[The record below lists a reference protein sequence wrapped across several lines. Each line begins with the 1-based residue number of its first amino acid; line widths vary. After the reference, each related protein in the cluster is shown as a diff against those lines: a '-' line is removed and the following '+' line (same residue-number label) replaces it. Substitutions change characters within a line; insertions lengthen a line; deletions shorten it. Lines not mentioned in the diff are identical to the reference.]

1 MRTRPEHEFQ
11 TLIGELRE
19 FIASEVV
26 PQEHLLQA
34 GDAKALQETT
44 RALQRK
50 AVARGFG
57 AARTAREY
65 GGLALSWEEC
75 CSYLEEAGRSFLGPA
90 VLQCAPPTQPDI
102 YALEKLGSPEQ
113 QQRYLEPLRTGD
125 LHSCFAMTEP
135 APGVGSDPRM
145 LSATAKRLPEGGWE
159 INAHKWFITGAV
171 RADVAIV
178 VARTEAGVSWFL
190 VDTDTPGYR
199 LVRDVPTMEPFD
211 AGGHGEITLTNC
223 RVPASALI
231 GEEGRGL
238 EYAQLRL
245 EGARLFHCMRFIG
258 MASRAMDIA
267 QEYASRRES
276 YGVKLGEH
284 QMVQSM
290 IADAHIELYAAR
302 LITRDV
308 ARMLDAGE
316 SIRHHS
322 SMAKVFVSEVVCKV
336 ADSAVQICGALG
348 ISEDTPVSMIYRQ
361 MRPFRIYDGA
371 SEVHRSA
378 IAKRALRHRICA

>member
-145 LSATAKRLPEGGWE
+145 LSATAKRLPEGDWE

-267 QEYASRRES
+267 QEYASHRES

-284 QMVQSM
+284 QMVQAM

-302 LITRDV
+302 LMTRDV

>member
-1 MRTRPEHEFQ
+1 MRTRPENEFQ

-102 YALEKLGSPEQ
+102 YALEKLGSPAQ

-284 QMVQSM
+284 QMVQAM

-302 LITRDV
+302 LMTRDV

>member
-50 AVARGFG
+50 AMALGFG

-145 LSATAKRLPEGGWE
+145 LTATAKRLPEGGWE

-276 YGVKLGEH
+276 YGAKLGEH

-302 LITRDV
+302 LMTRDV

>member
-11 TLIGELRE
+11 ILIGELRE

-302 LITRDV
+302 LMTRDV

>member
-102 YALEKLGSPEQ
+102 YALEKLGSPAQ

-145 LSATAKRLPEGGWE
+145 LSATAKRLPEGDWE

-178 VARTEAGVSWFL
+178 VARTEGGVSWFL

-267 QEYASRRES
+267 QEYASHRES

-284 QMVQSM
+284 QMVQAM

-302 LITRDV
+302 LMTRDV

>member
-11 TLIGELRE
+11 ILIGELRE

-50 AVARGFG
+50 AMARGFG

-75 CSYLEEAGRSFLGPA
+75 CSYLEEAGRSFLGPV

-145 LSATAKRLPEGGWE
+145 LTATAKRLPEGGWE

-284 QMVQSM
+284 QMVQAM

-302 LITRDV
+302 LMTRDV

>member
-11 TLIGELRE
+11 ILIGELRE

-50 AVARGFG
+50 AMARGFG

-102 YALEKLGSPEQ
+102 YALEKLGSPVQ

-302 LITRDV
+302 LMTRDV

>member
-11 TLIGELRE
+11 ILIGELRE

-75 CSYLEEAGRSFLGPA
+75 CSYLEEAGRSFLGPV

-190 VDTDTPGYR
+190 VDTGTPGYR

-258 MASRAMDIA
+258 LASRAMDIA
-267 QEYASRRES
+267 QEYASHRES
-276 YGVKLGEH
+276 YGTKLGEH

-302 LITRDV
+302 LMTRDV

>member
-11 TLIGELRE
+11 ILIGELRE

-34 GDAKALQETT
+34 GDAKALQEAT

-267 QEYASRRES
+267 QEYASHRES
-276 YGVKLGEH
+276 YGAKLGEH

-302 LITRDV
+302 LMTRDV

>member
-1 MRTRPEHEFQ
+1 MRTRPENEFQ

-34 GDAKALQETT
+34 GDAKALQEAT

-50 AVARGFG
+50 ALARGFG

-267 QEYASRRES
+267 QEYASHRES

-284 QMVQSM
+284 QMVQAM

-302 LITRDV
+302 LMTRDV

>member
-11 TLIGELRE
+11 ILIGELRE

-26 PQEHLLQA
+26 PQEHLLEA

-267 QEYASRRES
+267 QEYASHRES

-302 LITRDV
+302 LMTRDV

>member
-11 TLIGELRE
+11 ILIGELRE

-276 YGVKLGEH
+276 YGAKLGEH

-302 LITRDV
+302 LMTRDV

>member
-11 TLIGELRE
+11 ILIGELRE

-57 AARTAREY
+57 AARTAREH

-302 LITRDV
+302 LMTRDV

>member
-11 TLIGELRE
+11 ILIGELRE

-50 AVARGFG
+50 AMALGFG

-145 LSATAKRLPEGGWE
+145 LTATAKRLPEGGWE

-276 YGVKLGEH
+276 YGAKLGEH

-302 LITRDV
+302 LMTRDV

>member
-34 GDAKALQETT
+34 GDAKALQEAT
-44 RALQRK
+44 RVLQRK

-284 QMVQSM
+284 QMVQAM

-302 LITRDV
+302 LMTRDV

>member
-145 LSATAKRLPEGGWE
+145 LSATAKRLPEGDWE

-178 VARTEAGVSWFL
+178 VARTEGGVSWFL

-267 QEYASRRES
+267 QEYASHRES

-302 LITRDV
+302 LMTRDV

>member
-11 TLIGELRE
+11 ILIGELRE

-50 AVARGFG
+50 AVAHGFG

-284 QMVQSM
+284 QMVQAM

-302 LITRDV
+302 LMTRDV

>member
-1 MRTRPEHEFQ
+1 MRTRPENEFQ

-34 GDAKALQETT
+34 ADAKALQETT

-284 QMVQSM
+284 QMVQAM

-302 LITRDV
+302 LMTRDV

>member
-11 TLIGELRE
+11 ILIGELRE

-50 AVARGFG
+50 AMARGFG

-135 APGVGSDPRM
+135 TPGVGSDPRM
-145 LSATAKRLPEGGWE
+145 LSATAKRLPEGDWE

-178 VARTEAGVSWFL
+178 VARTEGGVSWFL

-267 QEYASRRES
+267 QEYASHRES

-302 LITRDV
+302 LMTRDV

>member
-267 QEYASRRES
+267 QEYASHRES

-284 QMVQSM
+284 QMVQAM

-302 LITRDV
+302 LMTRDV
-308 ARMLDAGE
+308 ARMLDTGE

>member
-1 MRTRPEHEFQ
+1 MRTRPENEFQ

-34 GDAKALQETT
+34 GDAKALQEAT

-145 LSATAKRLPEGGWE
+145 LSATAKRLPEGGWG

-267 QEYASRRES
+267 QEYASHRES

-284 QMVQSM
+284 QMVQAM

-302 LITRDV
+302 LMTRDV

>member
-57 AARTAREY
+57 VARTAREY

-113 QQRYLEPLRTGD
+113 QQRYLEPLRTGE

-267 QEYASRRES
+267 QEYASHRES

-284 QMVQSM
+284 QMVQAM

-302 LITRDV
+302 LMTRDV